1 MVHQWNY
8 TDWRKIKVLS
18 YGKAIFLVM
27 KSLKCNTCPIF
38 QAFPIRKGGPLYDL
52 CSTKFLAIDEC
63 LLLEATLTCF
73 QPSKVNTLI
82 NMKCGE
88 KLKLY

>member
-1 MVHQWNY
+1 MHHFSGIS
-8 TDWRKIKVLS
+8 T
-18 YGKAIFLVM
+18 M
-27 KSLKCNTCPIF
+27 K
-38 QAFPIRKGGPLYDL
+38 GDPLYDL
-52 CSTKFLAIDEC
+52 CSTQFLAIDER

-73 QPSKVNTLI
+73 QPSKVNSLI

>member
-1 MVHQWNY
+1 MHQWNY

-18 YGKAIFLVM
+18 YGKAIISVM
-27 KSLKCNTCPIF
+27 KSLKSKTCPIF
-38 QAFPIRKGGPLYDL
+38 QAFPIRKGDPLYDL
-52 CSTKFLAIDEC
+52 CSIQFLAIGEC

-82 NMKCGE
+82 NMKSGE